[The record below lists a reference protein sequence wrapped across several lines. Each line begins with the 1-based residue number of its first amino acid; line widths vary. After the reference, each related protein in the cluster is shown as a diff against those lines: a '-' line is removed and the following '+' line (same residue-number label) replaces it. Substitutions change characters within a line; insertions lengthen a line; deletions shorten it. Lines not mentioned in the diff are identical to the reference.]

1 MAIRRIH
8 ITTEAD
14 MSDTTLPTGRDEL
27 RVSIEHKPYGMNQD
41 IRQLVR
47 ECAERNEQRALL
59 EQRRQRATELAG
71 LERRRKR

>member
-8 ITTEAD
+8 TTTEAD
-14 MSDTTLPTGRDEL
+14 MSGTSLPTGRDEL
-27 RVSIEHKPYGMNQD
+27 AVSIEHKPYGMNSD

-59 EQRRQRATELAG
+59 EERRRRASALAG
-71 LERRRKR
+71 LENRRKR

>member
-8 ITTEAD
+8 TTTEAD
-14 MSDTTLPTGRDEL
+14 MSGTALPTGRDEL
-27 RVSIEHKPYGMNQD
+27 AVSIEHKPYGMNSD

-59 EQRRQRATELAG
+59 EERRRRASALAG

>member
-1 MAIRRIH
+1 MAIRRIY

-14 MSDTTLPTGRDEL
+14 MSDPTLPTGRDEL
-27 RVSIEHKPYGMNQD
+27 SLNVEHKPYGMNQD

-47 ECAERNEQRALL
+47 DCAERNEQRALL
-59 EQRRQRATELAG
+59 EQRRQRASQLAG

>member
-1 MAIRRIH
+1 MRRRRIH
-8 ITTEAD
+8 TTTEAD
-14 MSDTTLPTGRDEL
+14 MNSVLPNPGKDEL
-27 RVSIEHKPYGMNQD
+27 SLNVEHKPYGMNQD

-71 LERRRKR
+71 LERRSR

>member
-1 MAIRRIH
+1 MQRRIH
-8 ITTEAD
+8 TTTEAD

-27 RVSIEHKPYGMNQD
+27 TVSIEHKPYGMNQD

-71 LERRRKR
+71 SERRSRR

>member
-8 ITTEAD
+8 TTTEAD
-14 MSDTTLPTGRDEL
+14 MNSVLPTGRDEL
-27 RVSIEHKPYGMNQD
+27 NLSIEHKPYGMNSD

-59 EQRRQRATELAG
+59 EERRRRASALAG
-71 LERRRKR
+71 LENRRKR